1 MSQIASDAKIQ
12 SAMTKLGMTA
22 PLTNMDD
29 SQVLKAILVALG
41 NVQGGSAPAFS
52 NVQLGL
58 ETLTYAS
65 SVALDFVGAGF
76 ASVTLAGN
84 IEFTTSNLAA
94 VRSKTV
100 RIIADGSTRNFT
112 FPAGWTFV
120 GAAAPASIDANL
132 TGILTLSSFGT
143 TDADVVAAY
152 AVES

>member
-1 MSQIASDAKIQ
+1 MSGQIQTLATPPPVS
-12 SAMTKLGMTA
+12 
-22 PLTNMDD
+22 
-29 SQVLKAILVALG
+29 
-41 NVQGGSAPAFS
+41 VQTLLYNIYLAAGGSQALTPTSSPTFN

-65 SVALDFVGAGF
+65 SVALNFATQGF
-76 ASVTLAGN
+76 ATVALIGN

-100 RIIADGSTRNFT
+100 RIVADGSTRNFT

-120 GAAAPASIDANL
+120 GAAAPASIDANK
-132 TGILTLSSFGT
+132 TAILTLSSFGT

-152 AVES
+152 AVEA